1 MQPETHIPSDFEA
14 IAARYLPAVEAE
26 MRAVVRVPEGPLHP
40 FYGMMAYHLGWLDA
54 EFRPTEARR
63 GKGIRPLLC
72 LLACEAAGGDWER
85 ALPAAAAIE
94 LTHNFTLIH
103 DDIEDGD
110 EERRG
115 RPTVW
120 RLWGVPQ
127 AINAGDGLF
136 VLARQALH
144 RLVERGVE
152 PRTVVQVLAWYDA
165 ACQALC
171 EGQYLDLAFEERTD
185 VTAEE
190 YLQMIRGKTAA
201 LLVAALRIGA
211 RLGTSDTRLVELY
224 ARFGEHLGIAFQLV
238 DDILGLWGDQA
249 LTGKPAGN
257 DLRRRKK
264 TLPVVYGLEQETGQ
278 SQRPLHALYRQ
289 ETLSDADVMA
299 ALELLERCGARRY
312 VEDLARYHRQRALE
326 ILDETGIDNPA
337 QQRLRTVARFL
348 IEREF

>member
-1 MQPETHIPSDFEA
+1 M
-14 IAARYLPAVEAE
+14 
-26 MRAVVRVPEGPLHP
+26 
-40 FYGMMAYHLGWLDA
+40 
-54 EFRPTEARR
+54 
-63 GKGIRPLLC
+63 
-72 LLACEAAGGDWER
+72 
-85 ALPAAAAIE
+85 
-94 LTHNFTLIH
+94 
-103 DDIEDGD
+103 
-110 EERRG
+110 
-115 RPTVW
+115 
-120 RLWGVPQ
+120 
-127 AINAGDGLF
+127 
-136 VLARQALH
+136 
-144 RLVERGVE
+144 
-152 PRTVVQVLAWYDA
+152 

-278 SQRPLHALYRQ
+278 SQR
-289 ETLSDADVMA
+289 D
-299 ALELLERCGARRY
+299 RCTPSTARKRS
-312 VEDLARYHRQRALE
+312 A
-326 ILDETGIDNPA
+326 TP
-337 QQRLRTVARFL
+337 T
-348 IEREF
+348 